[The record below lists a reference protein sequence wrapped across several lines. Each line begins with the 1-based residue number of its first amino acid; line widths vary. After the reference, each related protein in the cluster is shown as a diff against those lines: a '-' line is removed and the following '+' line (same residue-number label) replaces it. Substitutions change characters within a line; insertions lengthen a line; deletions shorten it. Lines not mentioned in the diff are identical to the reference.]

1 MIKQKD
7 IVEIFSESS
16 YEETNIQDVFIVLKN
31 SDGNIFGYLPYS
43 NYFMSLSKE
52 EKQDYKNG
60 LFDEKFTTLS
70 YEQYQQLI

>member
-7 IVEIFSESS
+7 IVKIYSESS

-31 SDGNIFGYLPYS
+31 SDGDIFGYLPYCNS
-43 NYFMSLSKE
+43 FMSFSKE
-52 EKQDYKNG
+52 EHQDYKNG
-60 LFDEKFTTLS
+60 FFDKNFTSLS